1 MAKSEF
7 INNLK
12 RAVEEGDFN
21 SDAAKKINE
30 IDKEANNIKKNKSK
44 DDIEKS
50 INNRIKDSNAK
61 TVDKDKIAELNS
73 KYENEMQNRAKE
85 EKIYA
90 TIATLDNLEYA
101 IDKAFDE
108 LKSFIIQQK
117 TKYDSNDESCKELY
131 EKMDKLINKYNFKFK
146 EE

>member
-12 RAVEEGDFN
+12 KAVEEGDFN

-30 IDKEANNIKKNKSK
+30 IDKEANKIKKNKSK
-44 DDIEKS
+44 EDIEKS
-50 INNRIKDSNAK
+50 INNKIKDSGTKA
-61 TVDKDKIAELNS
+61 VDKDNIAELNS
-73 KYENEMQNRAKE
+73 KYEKEMQNRAKE

-90 TIATLDNLEYA
+90 TIATLENLEYS

-108 LKSFIIQQK
+108 LKKFIIQQK
-117 TKYDSNDESCKELY
+117 AKYDSNDESCKNLY
-131 EKMDKLINKYNFKFK
+131 EKMDKLMNKYNIKIN